1 MELDDAQRR
10 SICRSRDPRFD
21 GWFVM
26 AVTSTGI
33 YCRPSCPARPAK
45 PENLR
50 FFPTAASAQRQG
62 FRACKRCRPDASPGS
77 PEWATRSDVVA
88 RAMRLIADGVV
99 DRDGVE
105 ALASRLGYSSRHLN
119 RLMLAELGATAASL
133 AAAQRAQTARTLI
146 ETTGLP
152 FTQVAFAAGFG
163 SVRQFNEVVA
173 RVFGSSPGILRAAA
187 VSAEGRSDPG
197 VIRLRLPLREPYD
210 VVAMWTFLTRRAL
223 DGVEWC
229 DGDAYVRRLR
239 LPHGGGVVSLR
250 PVPGAFLAELRID
263 DLADLGAA
271 VQRCRRLLDLDADPV
286 AIDAALDDLGY
297 RGVRV
302 PGAVDGWELAARAI
316 VGQQVS
322 VASARRTLSRICA
335 AAPGDAGFPEAAW
348 VASLRGAELPLPT
361 ARAETLIRLAR
372 AVVDD
377 TLDLSDGADRG
388 ATRSALLGIAGI
400 GPWTAGYIAMRA
412 LGDPDV
418 LLASDLVI
426 RRQLAGRDPSRWAP
440 WRSYATV
447 RLWLGAA
454 ASPKADADA
463 GPKG

>member
-1 MELDDAQRR
+1 
-10 SICRSRDPRFD
+10 
-21 GWFVM
+21 
-26 AVTSTGI
+26 
-33 YCRPSCPARPAK
+33 
-45 PENLR
+45 
-50 FFPTAASAQRQG
+50 
-62 FRACKRCRPDASPGS
+62 
-77 PEWATRSDVVA
+77 
-88 RAMRLIADGVV
+88 MRLIADGVV

-119 RLMLAELGATAASL
+119 RLMLAELGATAASV

-146 ETTGLP
+146 ETTDLP

-163 SVRQFNEVVA
+163 SIRQFNEVVA
-173 RVFGSSPGILRAAA
+173 RVFESSPGALRAAA
-187 VSAEGRSDPG
+187 ASAGGGRSEPG
-197 VIRLRLPLREPYD
+197 VIQLRLPVREPYD
-210 VVAMWTFLTRRAL
+210 AAAMWAFLTRRAL
-223 DGVEWC
+223 DDVEWR

-239 LPHGGGVVSLR
+239 LPHGSGVVSLR
-250 PVPGAFLAELRID
+250 SVPGAFLAQLRLD
-263 DLADLGAA
+263 DLADLSAA

-286 AIDAALDDLGY
+286 AIDAALIDLGHP
-297 RGVRV
+297 GARV

-316 VGQQVS
+316 AGQQVS

-335 AAPGDAGFPEAAW
+335 AAPDAAGFPEAAW
-348 VASLRGAELPLPT
+348 VASLRSTELPLPT

-372 AVVDD
+372 AVVDGA
-377 TLDLSDGADRG
+377 LDLSDGADRG
-388 ATRSALLGIAGI
+388 ATRAALLGITGI

-418 LLASDLVI
+418 MLAGDLVV

-454 ASPKADADA
+454 ASSKSPADAES
-463 GPKG
+463 KG